1 MLVVNG
7 LCNYCNTMVKPIL
20 LQRSLKMITLTK
32 TTAFSALIQIVSV
45 TSRHMKFFR
54 KKLRIASLGVVTHC
68 SRNTIA

>member
-7 LCNYCNTMVKPIL
+7 LSNYCNTMIKPTW
-20 LQRSLKMITLTK
+20 LQLSLKMITLTK
-32 TTAFSALIQIVSV
+32 TTAFNTLIQIVSV

-54 KKLRIASLGVVTHC
+54 SKLRIPSLGVVTHR